1 MLSRIVSAW
10 RRSARIRFISREIAS
25 ANRGYPGP
33 TKALAKQLAEE
44 QLISLVERDSL
55 LQSILKRH
63 NATGKAVRAV
73 YAQLEAHGAD
83 RLVRGH
89 WVAASALAFG
99 SSLDFL
105 LRKTSNGTESDDWLW
120 TEAASRLLFFFRGGG
135 GIRL

>member
-1 MLSRIVSAW
+1 M
-10 RRSARIRFISREIAS
+10 
-25 ANRGYPGP
+25 
-33 TKALAKQLAEE
+33 AEE
-44 QLISLVERDSL
+44 ELINLVERDSL
-55 LQSILKRH
+55 LQSILRRH
-63 NATGKAVRAV
+63 NATSKAVRAIYV
-73 YAQLEAHGAD
+73 QLETHGAD

-105 LRKTSNGTESDDWLW
+105 LRKTNNGTESDDWLW